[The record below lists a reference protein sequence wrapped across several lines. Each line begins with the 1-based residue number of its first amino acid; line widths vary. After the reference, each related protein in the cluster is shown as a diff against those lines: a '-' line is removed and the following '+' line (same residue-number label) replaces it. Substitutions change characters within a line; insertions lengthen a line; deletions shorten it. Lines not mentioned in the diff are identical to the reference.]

1 MRLILVHAVLV
12 RYCSSIRLSSVF
24 KIKSSARFSDVSPT
38 WLALFHPRRA
48 LVAARNMRASVVA
61 EQRATAAEQP
71 ATPVTAAEQ
80 EQPATAAGEQPA
92 TAAATKQLS
101 PAASAFRPAFRAAA
115 AHAAMSSTCCARL
128 HGGGRA
134 SAAAVL
140 MPWLGFG
147 TYKLGARHAKQAV
160 LAALHAGYRMIDT
173 AYIYSNE
180 RTEREVG
187 AALSH
192 AIAEGVVQR
201 ADVFVTTKHWLGLGL
216 GLGLGLA
223 LGLGLGL
230 GLGYPDPN
238 PNPNLRRK
246 YHGFEPALG
255 CLQRSLE
262 RLQLDFVDC
271 WMMHW
276 PGPAWEARGRPGRR
290 CSEAR
295 AAPSEDAHDEPPSR
309 APSAGCPP
317 SSGHAEPALHGPCHE
332 P

>member
-1 MRLILVHAVLV
+1 
-12 RYCSSIRLSSVF
+12 
-24 KIKSSARFSDVSPT
+24 
-38 WLALFHPRRA
+38 
-48 LVAARNMRASVVA
+48 
-61 EQRATAAEQP
+61 
-71 ATPVTAAEQ
+71 
-80 EQPATAAGEQPA
+80 
-92 TAAATKQLS
+92 
-101 PAASAFRPAFRAAA
+101 
-115 AHAAMSSTCCARL
+115 
-128 HGGGRA
+128 
-134 SAAAVL
+134 

-201 ADVFVTTKHWLGLGL
+201 ADVFVTTKHW
-216 GLGLGLA
+216 
-223 LGLGLGL
+223 
-230 GLGYPDPN
+230 
-238 PNPNLRRK
+238 RK

-295 AAPSEDAHDEPPSR
+295 GAPSEDAHDEPASLAPSAGCPPSSGP

-317 SSGHAEPALHGPCHE
+317 SSGHAEPASHGPCHE